1 MSTQIENII
10 VQAKN
15 NNEKLLLFAYFFII
29 LGTAWP
35 LFQTLGQ
42 AWQSSEIVRPL
53 IYTINIYLGISLE
66 EFSAICFG
74 FYIGLLS
81 LFTIDPKK
89 RWQGLLLWLG
99 TTSGLVALLT
109 VDLFIPNINFVA
121 NAIWVISGLLV
132 GVIIG
137 GGRQALQVRTAQSL
151 EFRKAAQ
158 LIFFII
164 SVIIII
170 GLIEYHVSFPELI
183 AVSGNNVS
191 IASVSPNISFNSDG
205 AFLNFLLAGV
215 FIATLNRFVE
225 YDASKSY
232 FALGPKESG
241 KSLFLVGMYLAA
253 LNEAESRVSDAP
265 LNPSSDLMN
274 LVSNL
279 DSGSQESGWDIGA
292 TDATDVN
299 SLHFNYISGKIFPKN
314 ISLFGLDYAGEYL
327 SDLPSALVSPP
338 RDIDNTTLK
347 ILKNEIEITDT
358 LILVLDAERYSNGE
372 SLEIEPYFDIL
383 KSLSDKNVMLVA
395 TKADI
400 LAEEFKKDRGLE
412 AYQYFNEFREYV
424 NQEFTE
430 GNQNIRTLVQDTSG
444 TEIQPVYYQTRVT
457 DNGERVP
464 MRDSRGNVNIVGF
477 DELLEEMG

>member
-1 MSTQIENII
+1 M
-10 VQAKN
+10 
-15 NNEKLLLFAYFFII
+15 
-29 LGTAWP
+29 
-35 LFQTLGQ
+35 
-42 AWQSSEIVRPL
+42 
-53 IYTINIYLGISLE
+53 
-66 EFSAICFG
+66 
-74 FYIGLLS
+74 
-81 LFTIDPKK
+81 
-89 RWQGLLLWLG
+89 LWLG